1 VEEKY
6 PLHPIQSFLPE
17 QPPRHLLMTSAA
29 TKQVDTRVVVET
41 PEGVDFTFQIAGPGI
56 RMNAWMLDLLIKA
69 LLTGG
74 VAALVAIVT
83 ALFGGESGFAVTGGL
98 VLISMFFLDWFYGS
112 LFEGYR
118 HGQTPGKKFYS
129 LRVVRTNGTPVDL
142 LSATGRNFL
151 RLIDLLPGTWT
162 IALLCMICTRR
173 LQRLGDLAFDT
184 MVIQEVRMPGG
195 RAAGLTKGVEPLL
208 RSECTRRF
216 SVPDR
221 TLAIIE
227 RLFAQ
232 DRIISDARRE
242 ELAKPL
248 SLAIRQR
255 IGWQP
260 QGPDPSNPYEFYQ
273 NQLDQHTRFLR
284 RVLRTFAVDDSIG
297 TRQSDAAPKTGLRV

>member
-1 VEEKY
+1 
-6 PLHPIQSFLPE
+6 
-17 QPPRHLLMTSAA
+17 MTSAA

-56 RMNAWMLDLLIKA
+56 RMNAWMLDLVIKA
-69 LLTGG
+69 LVTGFVAAIISIVTTLLEGTSGLEITGG
-74 VAALVAIVT
+74 M
-83 ALFGGESGFAVTGGL
+83 

-118 HGQTPGKKFYS
+118 SGQTPGKKFYS

-142 LSATGRNFL
+142 ISATGRNFL
-151 RLIDLLPGTWT
+151 RFIDFLPGTWT
-162 IALLCMICTRR
+162 IALLCMISTRR
-173 LQRLGDLAFDT
+173 LQRLGDLCFDT
-184 MVIQEVRMPGG
+184 MVIQEARMPGG

-232 DRIISDARRE
+232 DRNISDARRE

-248 SLAIRQR
+248 SLSIRQR

-260 QGPDPSNPYEFYQ
+260 AGPDPANPYTFYQ
-273 NQLDQHTRFLR
+273 NQADQHTRFLR
-284 RVLRTFAVDDSIG
+284 QVLKTFAVEDTVG
-297 TRQSDAAPKTGLRV
+297 LRQADAGLKTGSKV